1 MNEIEMKQT
10 APMLFVAQKNKRRA
24 VVQSVEDAAAK
35 WVAYRSAELMNG
47 GGGCSE
53 IGNGGAVYVG
63 SAIVARISYN
73 GRIWVG
79 ESA

>member
-1 MNEIEMKQT
+1 MKQT

-53 IGNGGAVYVG
+53 IGNGGTVYAGAAV
-63 SAIVARISYN
+63 VARISYN